1 MTGRQS
7 PSGINANREQAR
19 SYGQWF
25 QRDWLPAWLLAMA
38 IALLS
43 SAAWA
48 DNAVP
53 KPVITIENPG
63 ECVAPPE
70 VIRRTHMD
78 LLKHQRDKTLRE
90 GQRGAKI
97 SLNGC
102 IECHASKR
110 NASVLGSN
118 ENFCQGCH
126 AYVAVKLDCFE
137 CHQPRTG
144 MIKAAGVKP

>member
-1 MTGRQS
+1 MLRRLTHLLVV
-7 PSGINANREQAR
+7 ALAV
-19 SYGQWF
+19 
-25 QRDWLPAWLLAMA
+25 LAMPA
-38 IALLS
+38 YAGQG
-43 SAAWA
+43 
-48 DNAVP
+48 VP
-53 KPVITIENPG
+53 KPMLTIENPG

-78 LLKHQRDKTLRE
+78 LLKHQRDKTMHE
-90 GQRGAKI
+90 GQRGTKS
-97 SLNGC
+97 SLNAC
-102 IECHASKR
+102 IECHASKKTG
-110 NASVLGSN
+110 SVLGGN